1 MGSTPKQNQV
11 AMNAE
16 SYRDLHQSVIATIAS
31 FAAHSAD
38 SVELDNLRNA
48 APEIRQAIDQH
59 PSLFNNARV
68 LEIANVPSEW
78 DAALNGVCYEP
89 AATKDGD
96 APINFHGP
104 EDYVPRT
111 ITMIKYSQSRR
122 PSSGRLRLPSGR
134 LRRRSSYWLAPFDF
148 QICIGLPESNM
159 MYQAEPLPVT
169 NEDFEFKYGE
179 WYHFTRKARLR
190 NTHWVSYINQGGKF
204 RVLWKGHEGELICEP

>member
-16 SYRDLHQSVIATIAS
+16 SYRDLHQTVIATIAS
-31 FAAHSAD
+31 FAAHSTD

-48 APEIRQAIDQH
+48 APEICQAIDQN

-68 LEIANVPSEW
+68 LEIADVPSKW

-89 AATKDGD
+89 AATEQLNGE
-96 APINFHGP
+96 PSINFHEP
-104 EDYVPRT
+104 EDGYAPRT
-111 ITMIKYSQSRR
+111 ITMLKYSQSRL
-122 PSSGRLRLPSGR
+122 PSSGR

-148 QICIGLPESNM
+148 QICIGLPGRNM
-159 MYQAEPLPVT
+159 MYQAEPLNDGGLT
-169 NEDFEFKYGE
+169 EFKYGE
-179 WYHFTRKARLR
+179 WYHFTRKSCLR
-190 NTHWVSYINQGGKF
+190 NRFWVSYVNQGGRF